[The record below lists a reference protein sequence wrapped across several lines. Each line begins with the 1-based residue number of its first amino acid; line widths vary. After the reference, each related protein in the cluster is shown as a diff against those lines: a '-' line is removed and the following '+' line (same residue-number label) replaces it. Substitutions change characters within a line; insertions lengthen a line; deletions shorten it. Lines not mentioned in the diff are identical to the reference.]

1 MSDGSP
7 WVNRNGN
14 LGIGLE
20 TRVDMYLEN
29 CWGEGVQEQ
38 YIDM

>member
-1 MSDGSP
+1 MSNGSLQ
-7 WVNRNGN
+7 VNRNGK

-20 TRVDMYLEN
+20 TRVDMFLEN

-38 YIDM
+38 YIDR